1 MENSNVTTLVPKEKS
16 KGEDNSFVS
25 SLSPREIVSELDRY
39 VVGQNKAKRAVAIA
53 LRNRWR
59 RQALKGEM
67 KDEVLPKNILM
78 IGPTGVGKTEISRR
92 LSKLAQAPFV
102 KVEATRFTE
111 VGYVGRDVEQ
121 IVRDLLE
128 IAIAMAKVKK
138 RKEVYTQAQQQ
149 AEEKVLDGLVGN
161 KASVATRESFRKRLR
176 NGDLDDNEIQISVN
190 ETNAMPSFEIPG
202 MPGANIGMVNI
213 GEMLGK
219 TMRNK
224 PKKKKMTVKESHE
237 ILIAEESD
245 KLIEQDKIIKSAKVS
260 TENNGI
266 VFLDEIDKVSAR
278 GDRIGGDVSREGVQR
293 DLLPLIEGTT
303 VSTKHGTIKTDHIL
317 FIASGAFQL
326 AKPSDLLP
334 ELQGRLPKIVE
345 INALTSDDFKRILEE
360 PDNSLIKQYIA
371 LLETEKVNLKFTR
384 DGIETIA
391 KLATEINSS
400 IENIGA
406 RRLHT
411 IIEKV
416 LDDISFTATDRGGET
431 VIIDKNYVTT
441 NLGELVKDTD
451 LSKFIL

>member
-1 MENSNVTTLVPKEKS
+1 MEKSNVTSFPKEKVS
-16 KGEDNSFVS
+16 KESSTIEN
-25 SLSPREIVSELDRY
+25 SLSPREIVSELDRF

-59 RQALKGEM
+59 RQALSGDM

-92 LSKLAQAPFV
+92 LSKLAEAPFV

-128 IAIAMAKVKK
+128 IAISMEKVKK
-138 RKEVYTQAQQQ
+138 RKEVHAQAQKL
-149 AEEKVLDGLVGN
+149 AEERVLDALVGN

-176 NGDLDDNEIQISVN
+176 DGDLDENEIEIAVSESNQ
-190 ETNAMPSFEIPG
+190 MPSFEIPG
-202 MPGANIGMVNI
+202 MPGANVGMINI
-213 GEMLGK
+213 SDVLGK
-219 TMRNK
+219 SMGQK
-224 PKKKKMTVKESHE
+224 PKKKKMSVKESHE
-237 ILIAEESD
+237 ILINEESD
-245 KLIEQDKIIKSAKVS
+245 KLIEQDKIIKAAKNS

-266 VFLDEIDKVSAR
+266 VFLDEIDKISAR
-278 GDRIGGDVSREGVQR
+278 TDRVGGDVSREGVQR

-303 VSTKHGTIKTDHIL
+303 VSTKYGPIKTDHIL

-334 ELQGRLPKIVE
+334 ELQGRLPIRVE
-345 INALTSDDFKRILEE
+345 LDALNSDDFKRILKE
-360 PDNSLIKQYIA
+360 PDNSLIKQYKA
-371 LLETEKVNLKFTR
+371 LLKTENVNLEFTD
-384 DGIETIA
+384 DGIDTIA
-391 KLATEINSS
+391 NIASEVNTTV
-400 IENIGA
+400 ENIGA

-411 IIEKV
+411 IIERV
-416 LDDISFTATDRGGET
+416 LDEISFTATDRAGEKIT
-431 VIIDKNYVTT
+431 VDSEYIKKNI
-441 NLGELVKDTD
+441 GELVKDTD